1 MTAHLF
7 TGDLARVPRAM
18 QGCGRISESWEVTGL
33 WQSDPEQV
41 PEDRSML
48 VPYQAFSES
57 HAWYKHYGHEHLAE
71 INIIHE
77 RLSNSC
83 MGRVREPG
91 NIPVLVGPGVT
102 FRVEP

>member
-1 MTAHLF
+1 MA
-7 TGDLARVPRAM
+7 GVPKPR
-18 QGCGRISESWEVTGL
+18 QGCRNISKSWEVTGL
-33 WQSDPEQV
+33 WHSDLEQV
-41 PEDRSML
+41 PRDRSKL
-48 VPYQAFSES
+48 VPYQPFFGS

-77 RLSNSC
+77 RLNNSC
-83 MGRVREPG
+83 MGKVQEPG